1 MDNKLYKFAYHGNP
15 VVAVPLFGDQPANAR
30 KSCSKKGERRSF
42 GVTVDYRNTDAQKV
56 FESYSPCIAKF
67 LSL

>member
-1 MDNKLYKFAYHGNP
+1 M
-15 VVAVPLFGDQPANAR
+15 VAVPLFGDQPANAR

>member
-1 MDNKLYKFAYHGNP
+1 M
-15 VVAVPLFGDQPANAR
+15 VAVPLFGDQPANAR
-30 KSCSKKGERRSF
+30 KSCSKEVDSCSF

-56 FESYSPCIAKF
+56 FETYSPGIATF